1 MIMGMKAS
9 SNHFSIGGAGGM
21 SKRKGGLKFKADLQL
36 FAKMPT
42 KRAQIMHIMAKRK
55 GHLIDTPANR
65 KILETISDNESN
77 YIFTNHNGNRV
88 YAKVVNGNQYWV
100 YTRNGIIQDGGVNK
114 PGEHR
119 DFKSIKS
126 YKRRKK

>member
-1 MIMGMKAS
+1 MKS
-9 SNHFSIGGAGGM
+9 KSGHFGNGAGGP
-21 SKRKGGLKFKADLQL
+21 SKREGGLKFKSNLQL
-36 FAKMPT
+36 FAKMPN
-42 KRAQIMHIMAKRK
+42 KRSQIMHIMANRK

-100 YTRNGIIQDGGVNK
+100 YTRNGIIQDGGINK
-114 PGEHR
+114 SGEHR
-119 DFKSIKS
+119 DFKSSKS
-126 YKRRKK
+126 LKRRKKK